1 MTRRRRR
8 VLRAEDG
15 VDGEDVEDV
24 DDVEDVEDVEDGE
37 DVEDVEDVE
46 GVEDGVEEAAA
57 DNIDGWS
64 RPSAFVIVDPFAI
77 ALSLLNSRRVNS
89 SL

>member
-1 MTRRRRR
+1 MS
-8 VLRAEDG
+8 VLGDG
-15 VDGEDVEDV
+15 SDV
-24 DDVEDVEDVEDGE
+24 DDVEDVLD
-37 DVEDVEDVE
+37 
-46 GVEDGVEEAAA
+46 EAVA

>member
-1 MTRRRRR
+1 MS
-8 VLRAEDG
+8 VLGDG
-15 VDGEDVEDV
+15 S
-24 DDVEDVEDVEDGE
+24 DVEDVEEVL
-37 DVEDVEDVE
+37 
-46 GVEDGVEEAAA
+46 EEAA

-77 ALSLLNSRRVNS
+77 ALSLPNSRRVNS

>member
-1 MTRRRRR
+1 M
-8 VLRAEDG
+8 
-15 VDGEDVEDV
+15 EDVEEV
-24 DDVEDVEDVEDGE
+24 L
-37 DVEDVEDVE
+37 
-46 GVEDGVEEAAA
+46 EEAV

-64 RPSAFVIVDPFAI
+64 RPSAFVVVDDPIAI